1 MNAFQS
7 IGFIDKATPQQLQ
20 QMVAARNPYSYLA
33 LSRLQTI
40 RDNKLKED
48 AKQPEYPPL
57 SQVIPQQL
65 AQLEHKGIASLPQ
78 QAPPP
83 QMPPGMPPGMPPQ
96 MPPGLPPQ
104 QPPMQSGIGEGMAA
118 AGAAGGLVSFKH
130 GGIAHFQEA
139 GSVYGNPMQNLD
151 EIRARQNLIDK
162 RNKMTDEIRA
172 ENAASVA
179 NVPMPLRGAFEK
191 AKKNADERL
200 KTTSSASLVPTAAAP
215 IDAPTY
221 MPPQPGQAGLNAFI
235 DYQANKA
242 VKPAEAPKAPGT
254 PTTPG
259 TPGGGFGLPSR
270 GEVDRAIKSESDF
283 YENVLKE
290 QVPKLAFNKAKY
302 DTAAGDVTADTKR
315 LYEQQQKD
323 FPDPNKDFRIELS
336 KLKQANEDEGKQ
348 IPHMAMLKMGLSL
361 MSTKS
366 PNFLQAFG
374 EAGGAGLEDYTKAIN
389 LQKQQKMKL
398 MEADAHAA
406 SAQDA
411 RSQNMFGRANSQA
424 MQEKQLRMEAFRAE
438 ADANAATVGLQVQ
451 YLGAKAKLPL
461 DSIKMQRELAVAGAQ
476 IHQAYKEQKPEMQ
489 KLYELVSTNP
499 GFAKFFQTQKDAAE
513 IKDISDNIIA
523 AHSRAVKIAEDA
535 GKEPPDKNK
544 FYNEWMSIVLNGRRA
559 TQEPSNSSSPLRPIN
574 FGSQPQQNMSFFNQ
588 PGR

>member
-1 MNAFQS
+1 MNSFQVMH
-7 IGFIDKATPQQLQ
+7 FVDKASPQQLQ
-20 QMVAARNPYSYLA
+20 QMVAARDPYSYMALA
-33 LSRLQTI
+33 KLQSI
-40 RDNKLKED
+40 RDDKLKAD
-48 AKQPEYPPL
+48 AKQPESPPL
-57 SQVIPQQL
+57 SQVIPQQI
-65 AQLEHKGIASLPQ
+65 AQLENKGIASLPQ
-78 QAPPP
+78 QAP
-83 QMPPGMPPGMPPQ
+83 QMPPAGMPPQ
-96 MPPGLPPQ
+96 MPPQ
-104 QPPMQSGIGEGMAA
+104 QPPMQAGIGPAMAP

-130 GGIAHFQEA
+130 GGIAHFYSGGNDELTNIYLGGLSNVLTPEYIRGKKNPEYNKPVIPADNKQTPTPVATNPTQPGAYVYTPPTAGDA
-139 GSVYGNPMQNLD
+139 GSKG
-151 EIRARQNLIDK
+151 IRDFQTSQAGDAPQI
-162 RNKMTDEIRA
+162 
-172 ENAASVA
+172 AA
-179 NVPMPLRGAFEK
+179 
-191 AKKNADERL
+191 
-200 KTTSSASLVPTAAAP
+200 PTATQGK
-215 IDAPTY
+215 PT
-221 MPPQPGQAGLNAFI
+221 A
-235 DYQANKA
+235 
-242 VKPAEAPKAPGT
+242 
-254 PTTPG
+254 

-315 LYEQQQKD
+315 IYEQQQKD

-389 LQKQQKMKL
+389 LQKQSKIKL

-424 MQEKQLRMEAFRAE
+424 MQDKQSRMEAFRAE

-523 AHSRAVKIAEDA
+523 AHSRAVKIAEDG

-544 FYNEWMSIVLNGRRA
+544 FYNEWMSTVLNARRA
-559 TQEPSNSSSPLRPIN
+559 TQEPSNSLSPLRPIN
-574 FGSQPQQNMSFFNQ
+574 FGSQPQQNMPFFNNFGSQPQQNMPFFNQ